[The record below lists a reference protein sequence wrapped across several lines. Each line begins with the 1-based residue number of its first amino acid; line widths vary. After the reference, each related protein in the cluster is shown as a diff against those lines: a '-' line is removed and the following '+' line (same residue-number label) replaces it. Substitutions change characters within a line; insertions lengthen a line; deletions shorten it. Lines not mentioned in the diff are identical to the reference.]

1 MTNTAEDILDAE
13 IKSKRLS
20 HAYLFLG
27 CQKEI
32 MEKCA
37 LKFAKALNCLKQTG
51 GLTGCEECIS
61 CRKIEHFNHPDIG
74 HIHAEGISHQTK
86 IEQIRNLRKDACLKP
101 IEARKKVYI
110 IYDADSMTEQA
121 SNCLLKTIEEPP
133 KDVIIILIG
142 SNLSSILPTIVSRC
156 QIIKFPES
164 KYAKKAHN
172 EEGSYIDEFLNIENR
187 FSSETLEFIKRPK
200 SEQLKTVDLLLT
212 HFRDMLV
219 SNMGTGPKGTGLSS
233 DLSPWDLSPENIL
246 ILMKELLKSKELLQ
260 SNVNSKLIADYML
273 GSIVGA
279 ASGREYSPP
288 ETAIT

>member
-74 HIHAEGISHQTK
+74 HIHAEGISRQTK

-142 SNLSSILPTIVSRC
+142 LNLSSILPTIVSRC

-164 KYAKKAHN
+164 KYTKKAHN

-212 HFRDMLV
+212 YFRDMLV
-219 SNMGTGPKGTGLSS
+219 GTFPVS
-233 DLSPWDLSPENIL
+233 DPNARIYESGSDPSPENIL

-273 GSIVGA
+273 GSI
-279 ASGREYSPP
+279 YP
-288 ETAIT
+288 

>member
-1 MTNTAEDILDAE
+1 MTAEDILDAE

-61 CRKIEHFNHPDIG
+61 CKKIEHFNHPDIG
-74 HIHAEGISHQTK
+74 HIHAEGISRQIK

-110 IYDADSMTEQA
+110 IYDADSITEQA

-156 QIIKFPES
+156 QIIKFHES

-187 FSSETLEFIKRPK
+187 FSPETLEFIKRPK

-212 HFRDMLV
+212 YFRDMLV
-219 SNMGTGPKGTGLSS
+219 GTFPVS
-233 DLSPWDLSPENIL
+233 DPNARIYESGSDPSPENIL

-260 SNVNSKLIADYML
+260 SNVNSKLVADYIL
-273 GSIVGA
+273 GSII
-279 ASGREYSPP
+279 SLKSLKSSKSLKS
-288 ETAIT
+288 

>member
-51 GLTGCEECIS
+51 GFTGCEGCIS
-61 CRKIEHFNHPDIG
+61 CKKIEHFNHPDIG
-74 HIHAEGISHQTK
+74 HIHAEGISRQIK
-86 IEQIRNLRKDACLKP
+86 IEQIRNFRKDAYLKP

-110 IYDADSMTEQA
+110 IYDADLMTEEA
-121 SNCLLKTIEEPP
+121 SNCLLKITEEPP
-133 KDVIIILIG
+133 KDVVIVLIG
-142 SNLSSILPTIVSRC
+142 LNLSSILPTIVSRC
-156 QIIKFPES
+156 QVIKFPES
-164 KYAKKAHN
+164 KYAQKARN
-172 EEGSYIDEFLNIENR
+172 EKDSYIDEFLNIENR
-187 FSSETLEFIKRPK
+187 FLSETLEFIKRPK
-200 SEQLKTVDLLLT
+200 NEQLKTVDLLLA

-219 SNMGTGPKGTGLSS
+219 SKCMGS
-233 DLSPWDLSPENIL
+233 DPDLTPYAVENIL

-273 GSIVGA
+273 DSIIG
-279 ASGREYSPP
+279 GRNVS
-288 ETAIT
+288 ETRFQKRSYV

>member
-1 MTNTAEDILDAE
+1 MSLAKIKNKTANTAEDILDAE

-51 GLTGCEECIS
+51 GFTDCDGCIS
-61 CRKIEHFNHPDIG
+61 CKKIEHFNHPDIG
-74 HIHAEGISHQTK
+74 HIHAEGISRQIK
-86 IEQIRNLRKDACLKP
+86 IEQIRNLRKDAYLKP

-110 IYDADSMTEQA
+110 IYDADSMTEEA
-121 SNCLLKTIEEPP
+121 SNCLLKITEEPP
-133 KDVIIILIG
+133 KDVVIILIG
-142 SNLSSILPTIVSRC
+142 SNLSYILPTIVSRC

-164 KYAKKAHN
+164 KYAQKARD
-172 EEGSYIDEFLNIENR
+172 EKGSYIDEFLNIENR
-187 FSSETLEFIKRPK
+187 FLSETLEFIKRPK
-200 SEQLKTVDLLLT
+200 NEQLKTVDLLLT

-219 SNMGTGPKGTGLSS
+219 GTGLSS

-260 SNVNSKLIADYML
+260 SNVNSKLVADYML
-273 GSIVGA
+273 DSIIG
-279 ASGREYSPP
+279 GRNVS
-288 ETAIT
+288 ETKEEK

>member
-1 MTNTAEDILDAE
+1 MIAEDILDAE

-61 CRKIEHFNHPDIG
+61 CKKIEHFNHPDIG
-74 HIHAEGISHQTK
+74 HIHAEGISRQIK

-133 KDVIIILIG
+133 KNVIIILIG

-156 QIIKFPES
+156 QIIKFHES

-212 HFRDMLV
+212 YFRDMLV
-219 SNMGTGPKGTGLSS
+219 GTFPVS
-233 DLSPWDLSPENIL
+233 DPNARIYESGSDPSPENIL

-260 SNVNSKLIADYML
+260 SNVNSKLVADYIL
-273 GSIVGA
+273 GSII
-279 ASGREYSPP
+279 SLKSLKSSKSLKS
-288 ETAIT
+288 